1 MDTKV
6 KTEQQER
13 YWFRPKSVGYGATP
27 VTWEGWLLTLGSMVV
42 TGAAILVAILAE
54 VHTWPNRRIYQVI
67 CLIVVAVTQFATII
81 VSRLKTSEDWRW
93 RS

>member
-1 MDTKV
+1 MKI
-6 KTEQQER
+6 EQQQR
-13 YWFRPKSVGYGATP
+13 YWFRPKSFGYGATP

-42 TGAAILVAILAE
+42 TGAAILIAILAE
-54 VHTWPNRRIYQVI
+54 VHTWPNRRISQVI

>member
-1 MDTKV
+1 MKI
-6 KTEQQER
+6 EQQQR
-13 YWFRPKSVGYGATP
+13 YWFRPKSFGYGATP

-54 VHTWPNRRIYQVI
+54 VHTWPNRHISQVI

>member
-1 MDTKV
+1 M

-13 YWFRPKSVGYGATP
+13 YWFCPKSFGYGAAP

-54 VHTWPNRRIYQVI
+54 VHTWPNRRISQVI

-81 VSRLKTSEDWRW
+81 ESRLKISDDWRW
-93 RS
+93 HS